1 MLFLQK
7 LTTCPAKLWRNRKQ
21 FILLICFLTSL
32 TVSAA
37 ETPVLKVGV
46 SESTPVPMVAEWPI
60 GPGTQEG
67 EHFSAKIVED
77 VVSSSGELFIPKNSR
92 VIGTVANI
100 ESAGHFRQN
109 GKVDIRFEKI
119 LFPDN
124 ITVLKI
130 NADGSII
137 KDKYATL
144 KTIGLAL
151 GETALGAATGAIS
164 GFKFGGLI
172 ATGYGT
178 GSNVAIG
185 AAAGAGISLV
195 SFLARK
201 GKEVEIYP
209 GLPMTLNIVDMQ
221 QQDYVA
227 QKLVIDEDTQPVK
240 AEIIKVND
248 KKIKV
253 TIENNLEDSIPLGNL
268 RIVDALGYTIK
279 PQLQYTYFG
288 KKNIPPRSLATY
300 NLPFSQT
307 TKKTRYWL
315 VLTDSFN
322 KQEYFRKELI

>member
-1 MLFLQK
+1 MPSLRAI
-7 LTTCPAKLWRNRKQ
+7 AKQSILVKTLVISCF
-21 FILLICFLTSL
+21 FISL
-32 TVSAA
+32 NSAAA

-46 SESTPVPMVAEWPI
+46 SKTTPVAMIAEWPVN
-60 GPGTQEG
+60 PGTQEG
-67 EHFSAKIVED
+67 EHFSARIVED

-92 VIGTVANI
+92 VLGTVANI
-100 ESAGHFRQN
+100 ENAGHFRQS

-124 ITVLKI
+124 ITVIKI
-130 NADGSII
+130 NADGSMI

-151 GETALGAATGAIS
+151 GETALGAASGAIT
-164 GFKFGGLI
+164 GFQFGGLI

-185 AAAGAGISLV
+185 AAAGAGISLI

-209 GLPMTLNIVDMQ
+209 GLPMTLNIIDMQ
-221 QQDYVA
+221 QQDYVGQQLVVDEEA
-227 QKLVIDEDTQPVK
+227 QQVK
-240 AEIIKVND
+240 AEILKVND
-248 KKIKV
+248 KKITV
-253 TIENNLEDSIPLGNL
+253 SIENNLEDSIPLGNL
-268 RIVDALGYTIK
+268 RIVDALGYTVK
-279 PQLQYTYFG
+279 PQLQYTYYG
-288 KKNIPPRSLATY
+288 KKNIPPRSQGTY
-300 NLPFSQT
+300 SLPFSQT